1 MNNPPMIT
9 CPVCGGRTLEMEESC
24 VLCGKLGTIPE
35 RRSPGVDLL
44 KVAEY
49 CELKRVR
56 EELAI
61 SNRRANDYHRR
72 AQKMAAALSR
82 AMDTGASDRSFGRA
96 LANAGH
102 CAQRTLRETADAE
115 VAKYRARYD
124 GDLTREES
132 DSVFSLEEEYGHQL
146 SWAQRDR
153 LIRIIRERRAP

>member
-9 CPVCGGRTLEMEESC
+9 CPVCRGLTLEMEESC

-72 AQKMAAALSR
+72 AQKMAAALAR
-82 AMDTGASDRSFGRA
+82 AMDTGGGDRSFGRA

-115 VAKYRARYD
+115 AARLTAELAKYT
-124 GDLTREES
+124 GPLTNDEVHEIRTGTRIEGVRIH
-132 DSVFSLEEEYGHQL
+132 DS
-146 SWAQRDR
+146 A
-153 LIRIIRERRAP
+153 IRRIRERRKP